1 MISLFR
7 FSGLG
12 NVSEDGME
20 HLNRMESWLVAVK
33 GKVRWQF
40 DSQLGGKGKYETAE
54 FWDRAYELGVNSM
67 MVDDPLAFCKY
78 IAKKHFS

>member
-1 MISLFR
+1 
-7 FSGLG
+7 
-12 NVSEDGME
+12 
-20 HLNRMESWLVAVK
+20 MESWLLTVK

-40 DSQLGGKGKYETAE
+40 DSQLGGNGKNETTE

>member
-7 FSGLG
+7 LSGLSD
-12 NVSEDGME
+12 VSYDGME
-20 HLNRMESWLVAVK
+20 HLNRMESWLLTVK

-40 DSQLGGKGKYETAE
+40 DSQLGGNGKNETTE

-67 MVDDPLAFCKY
+67 MVNDPLAFCKY